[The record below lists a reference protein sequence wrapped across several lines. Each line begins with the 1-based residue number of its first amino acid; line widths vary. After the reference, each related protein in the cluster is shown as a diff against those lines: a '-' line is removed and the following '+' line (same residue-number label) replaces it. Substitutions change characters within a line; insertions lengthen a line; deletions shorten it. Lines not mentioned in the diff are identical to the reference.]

1 MPKWSCNVAYILRI
15 PTVFACFAVAVVLSI
30 SGCANGPRSKA
41 DELEAT
47 LRSYEGAIR
56 WGNFTDASAFLDPKS
71 ATIHPVTKFNL
82 DRFAQLT
89 VVGYRTQ
96 TAPIVDETGT
106 ARQQVT
112 IELVNKHTQTP
123 RTILDS
129 QSWRFVPKTKQWL
142 LTSGLPDLE
151 NTIDEQ

>member
-1 MPKWSCNVAYILRI
+1 MANILRI
-15 PTVFACFAVAVVLSI
+15 STVFACFVVVVGLGL

-56 WGNFTDASAFLDPKS
+56 WGNFADASAFLDPES
-71 ATIHPVTKFNL
+71 AKIHPVTKFDL
-82 DRFAQLT
+82 DRFAQLK

-96 TAPIVDETGT
+96 TAAIVDETGV

-129 QSWRFVPKTKQWL
+129 QTWHFVPKTKQWL
-142 LTSGLPDLE
+142 LISGLPDLE

>member
-1 MPKWSCNVAYILRI
+1 MANIFRI
-15 PTVFACFAVAVVLSI
+15 STVFACFAVAAILSL
-30 SGCANGPRSKA
+30 SGCANGIRSKA
-41 DELEAT
+41 DELDAT

-56 WGNFTDASAFLDPKS
+56 WGNFTDASAFLDPES
-71 ATIHPVTKFNL
+71 TTIQPVTKFDL
-82 DRFAQLT
+82 DRFAQLK
-89 VVGYRTQ
+89 VVGYRAQ
-96 TAPIVDETGT
+96 TAAVVDETGV

-151 NTIDEQ
+151 NTIDEH